1 MSLMWRQ
8 ALAAIA
14 YAELVTS
21 AQKCVKIPLCALS
34 TIAAT
39 QVAPPSRPEKLTT
52 SGSIVLKDESAVTL
66 RNKKPPKERCILKS
80 SSALNG
86 IR

>member
-1 MSLMWRQ
+1 MWRQ

-21 AQKCVKIPLCALS
+21 AQKCVKIPRRALS

-39 QVAPPSRPEKLTT
+39 QVAPPSRPKKLTT
-52 SGSIVLKDESAVTL
+52 SGSIVLIDESAVTL
-66 RNKKPPKERCILKS
+66 RNKQSPKERSTLKS

-86 IR
+86 VR